1 MMRKKVATI
10 LTVLALL
17 VFAVPA
23 AFAYNQ
29 YSIGCVIDGKHMN
42 FTDAKPYIDEN
53 NRTMIPLRSISEY
66 MKCTVDWDAATQ
78 SVTVKDTVKNC
89 QYIYTIGSREFVD
102 SRVPYMNAMD
112 TTPAIKNGRTYLPVR
127 FIGEMFGNVEWRDYT
142 VYITTTE
149 EYQPAWRN
157 DKELQAKLAQGKTV
171 KVNDVMTGMLEGSQ
185 TSHGIGMLKECED
198 AGELTVKLL
207 DSDPFGC
214 YYTELDWEGIKP
226 FIQTSIKDESF
237 IAYFIKDKQAYVY
250 NTPLIGSTGTIAYLP
265 HYSFAASTVGFDHLG
280 IMVTNP
286 DGKSSTLYVFP
297 LSMDQE

>member
-1 MMRKKVATI
+1 MRKGVATI

-66 MKCTVDWDAATQ
+66 MKCTVEWDAATQ

-89 QYIYTIGSREFVD
+89 QYVYTIGSREFVD

-112 TTPAIKNGRTYLPVR
+112 TTPAIKDGRTYLPVR

-142 VYITTTE
+142 VYITSTE

-185 TSHGIGMLKECED
+185 TSNDVASMQEYENK
-198 AGELTVKLL
+198 GELTVKLL

-214 YYTELDWEGIKP
+214 YYTELDRDGIKP
-226 FIQTSIKDESF
+226 FIQTPIKDESF
-237 IAYFIKDKQAYVY
+237 IAYFIKDKQAFMHM
-250 NTPLIGSTGTIAYLP
+250 TPAAGTEGIIAYEP
-265 HYSFAASTVGFDHLG
+265 HYSPSTVGFDHLG
-280 IMVTNP
+280 IRVINP
-286 DGKSSTLYVFP
+286 DGKSETLYVFP